1 MLNFNLTIAIM
12 SLDQSHHVFVAP
24 CIASLEAENI
34 FVRPQTTLVRLL
46 QLKFF
51 SLSIFGRKSRYRCDT
66 VACMD
71 ILTERSTPD

>member
-12 SLDQSHHVFVAP
+12 SLDQCHHVFVAP

-46 QLKFF
+46 QLQFF
-51 SLSIFGRKSRYRCDT
+51 SIFGRKLRYRWDT

-71 ILTERSTPD
+71 ILTERSRPN